1 MTSESSHPVE
11 VFAFLVATAKCRCD
25 DCRITNT
32 VSYSVVMQLSCK
44 EGKRG
49 KAQEH
54 LSGNRMGAFHFLVC
68 FVFVTSIEVQNIFY
82 IYEGGIQMK
91 QYEIRKL
98 KTVWPK
104 GTGHRNTIRTAVYE
118 LEMVRYTAESPKLL
132 WTKMGGWQSRYRSRW
147 SDCQNPKSVD
157 GKVADENAFPPAA
170 RVPAG
175 SRDENL
181 VSTTFE
187 SSVVK

>member
-54 LSGNRMGAFHFLVC
+54 LSGDRMGAFHFLVC
-68 FVFVTSIEVQNIFY
+68 LFILFLLPQLRFKTYFY
-82 IYEGGIQMK
+82 
-91 QYEIRKL
+91 L
-98 KTVWPK
+98 
-104 GTGHRNTIRTAVYE
+104 
-118 LEMVRYTAESPKLL
+118 
-132 WTKMGGWQSRYRSRW
+132 
-147 SDCQNPKSVD
+147 
-157 GKVADENAFPPAA
+157 
-170 RVPAG
+170 
-175 SRDENL
+175 
-181 VSTTFE
+181 
-187 SSVVK
+187 

>member
-68 FVFVTSIEVQNIFY
+68 FVFVTSIEVQNILFLF
-82 IYEGGIQMK
+82 MK
-91 QYEIRKL
+91 EEFK
-98 KTVWPK
+98 
-104 GTGHRNTIRTAVYE
+104 
-118 LEMVRYTAESPKLL
+118 
-132 WTKMGGWQSRYRSRW
+132 
-147 SDCQNPKSVD
+147 
-157 GKVADENAFPPAA
+157 
-170 RVPAG
+170 
-175 SRDENL
+175 
-181 VSTTFE
+181 
-187 SSVVK
+187 

>member
-25 DCRITNT
+25 DCRITNA
-32 VSYSVVMQLSCK
+32 VSYSVVMKLSCK

-82 IYEGGIQMK
+82 IYEGGVQMK
-91 QYEIRKL
+91 HYEIRRQK
-98 KTVWPK
+98 
-104 GTGHRNTIRTAVYE
+104 N
-118 LEMVRYTAESPKLL
+118 
-132 WTKMGGWQSRYRSRW
+132 
-147 SDCQNPKSVD
+147 
-157 GKVADENAFPPAA
+157 KV
-170 RVPAG
+170 
-175 SRDENL
+175 
-181 VSTTFE
+181 T
-187 SSVVK
+187 